1 MKRFEHLLAELR
13 ELPATKLSLTYKS
26 GEAVVSFPAGRT
38 QTIRVRRVGD
48 SYLLTS
54 RVIGS
59 TKAGNM
65 EPADL
70 ARQIWSRNRVTDV
83 VEFALDES
91 GRLIGRIEQVAE
103 ALNRNELEFYLTA
116 LAQEC
121 DRLEYLLTGRDQ
133 M

>member
-1 MKRFEHLLAELR
+1 MRRFDRLLAEVR
-13 ELPATKLSLTYKS
+13 ELPGTKLRLAYRA
-26 GEAVVSFPAGRT
+26 GEAVVSFPDGRT
-38 QTIRVRRVGD
+38 QTIHVRRVGD

-70 ARQIWSRNRVTDV
+70 ARRIWSRNRVTDV

-103 ALNRNELEFYLTA
+103 TLNRNELEFYLTA

>member
-1 MKRFEHLLAELR
+1 MKRFEQLIAHLR
-13 ELPATKLSLTYKS
+13 DLPGTKLKVTYKN
-26 GEAVVSFPAGRT
+26 GEAAVAFPDGRN
-38 QTIRVRRVGD
+38 QTIQIRRAGER
-48 SYLLTS
+48 YLLTS

-59 TKAGNM
+59 TRAGNM

-70 ARQIWSRNRVTDV
+70 ACQIWSRNRVTDV

-91 GRLIGRIEQVAE
+91 GRLIGRIEQVAD
-103 ALNRNELEFYLTA
+103 ALNRNELEFYLTV

-133 M
+133 T

>member
-1 MKRFEHLLAELR
+1 MKRFEKLLAELR
-13 ELPATKLSLTYKS
+13 ELPGSKLKLAYKG
-26 GEAVVSFPAGRT
+26 GEAVVSFPDGRR
-38 QTIRVRRVGD
+38 QTIHVRRNGN

-54 RVIGS
+54 RVVGR
-59 TKAGNM
+59 TKVANM
-65 EPADL
+65 EPTDL
-70 ARQIWSRNRVTDV
+70 ACQIWSRNRVTDV
-83 VEFALDES
+83 VEFALDDF

-103 ALNRNELEFYLTA
+103 TLKSNELEFYLTA

>member
-1 MKRFEHLLAELR
+1 
-13 ELPATKLSLTYKS
+13 
-26 GEAVVSFPAGRT
+26 
-38 QTIRVRRVGD
+38 
-48 SYLLTS
+48 
-54 RVIGS
+54 
-59 TKAGNM
+59 
-65 EPADL
+65 
-70 ARQIWSRNRVTDV
+70 VTDV

-133 M
+133 R

>member
-1 MKRFEHLLAELR
+1 
-13 ELPATKLSLTYKS
+13 
-26 GEAVVSFPAGRT
+26 
-38 QTIRVRRVGD
+38 
-48 SYLLTS
+48 
-54 RVIGS
+54 
-59 TKAGNM
+59 M

-70 ARQIWSRNRVTDV
+70 ARRIWSQNRVSDV

-103 ALNRNELEFYLTA
+103 TLNRNELEFYLTA